1 VSLVTS
7 LGGNYALG
15 TMTWPVPDRPK
26 LPPAPTREQRKR
38 ARQAEIE
45 SLGLDQGQ
53 DLPRGIRRREDGT
66 YRTAYWRRDDVWIIG
81 GMVLAV
87 VLLVSFLAYFANG
100 APTRPGAGSS
110 DRAAA
115 GLARSA
121 QASQGPL
128 SPFWWVMAI
137 LIIGFTLAVVGYVV
151 WALVSIFRA
160 KSAGYDDVSAEE
172 QARRR
177 EVARLLKQVEPAVTY
192 DEAVHQLGHVTPDG
206 RQTQ

>member
-1 VSLVTS
+1 MSLVTS
-7 LGGNYALG
+7 TERNYALG

-26 LPPAPTREQRKR
+26 LPPAPTREQRER
-38 ARQAEIE
+38 ARRAELE
-45 SLGLDQGQ
+45 SLGPDQG
-53 DLPRGIRRREDGT
+53 LPRGIKRRGDGSIHT
-66 YRTAYWRRDDVWIIG
+66 SYWRRDDVWIIG
-81 GMVLAV
+81 GMVLAI

-128 SPFWWVMAI
+128 SPFWWVMGI
-137 LIIGFTLAVVGYVV
+137 LIVGFTLAVVGYVV

-160 KSAGYDDVSAEE
+160 KGVGYDDVSAEE

-192 DEAVHQLGHVTPDG
+192 DEAQLQLGHVTPDG
-206 RQTQ
+206 RET